1 MSWNQLIATS
11 IFIKNILVAM
21 SSFPEIKISY
31 FRSFSIS
38 QTLHVSGTEVHQK
51 SMLSYLFLTALFPT
65 NLLLH
70 SLFTAKSPTIYYCI
84 TYFLLLHSQM
94 FTAASPTIYC
104 CIPYFLLLHP
114 PQFITAFLIFTARCI
129 PNNLLLHYLFL

>member
-84 TYFLLLHSQM
+84 TYFLLLHSQL
-94 FTAASPTIYC
+94 FTTASPTIYC

-114 PQFITAFLIFTARCI
+114 PQFFTAFPIFTARCI
-129 PNNLLLHYLFL
+129 PYNLLLHYLFL